1 VTHALVFD
9 FDGLIVDTESSGF
22 TTAAEVFAAHG
33 HELSREW
40 WHSIIGTAEHPHWS
54 EVLEGLLG
62 APLPNRAQVLAERQ
76 ARHHALVAE
85 QPVRDGLVDLL
96 DLAAEHDVP
105 TAVASSSSREWVAG
119 NLDRLGILDRFSVL
133 VTRDDVTLT
142 KPAPDLYLLACRELD
157 VLPALAV
164 AFEDSP
170 NGIAAAKAAGLACV
184 AVPGPMT
191 ATLDLTAADLVVASL
206 ADVSWSDLAALTSS
220 A

>member
-1 VTHALVFD
+1 
-9 FDGLIVDTESSGF
+9 
-22 TTAAEVFAAHG
+22 
-33 HELSREW
+33 
-40 WHSIIGTAEHPHWS
+40 
-54 EVLEGLLG
+54 
-62 APLPNRAQVLAERQ
+62 
-76 ARHHALVAE
+76 
-85 QPVRDGLVDLL
+85 
-96 DLAAEHDVP
+96 
-105 TAVASSSSREWVAG
+105 VAG